1 MFKNPKAW
9 LYNFE
14 LKVLNEWAEKAGI
27 DPLELEDY
35 FINYDDKHITVF
47 IYQSVTEDDEKALK
61 EVCEKAFYGEWKVK
75 VTRLLGR

>member
-14 LKVLNEWAEKAGI
+14 LKVLNEWAEKVGI
-27 DPLELEDY
+27 GPLELEDY
-35 FINYDDKHITVF
+35 FINYDDKHLTVF
-47 IYQSVTEDDEKALK
+47 IYQSITEENEKELK
-61 EVCEKAFYGEWKVK
+61 QLLEKELYGEWKVK